1 MTTISTLPNWIE
13 TTQQRAGVLISI
25 ISGNCRQLSR
35 TLCNSIYAF
44 IPWRHWVW
52 NRLQGKVSQ
61 GRRKKCDSGLERCA
75 NRVWR
80 KRRSV
85 CARFLCVCVQYKCPS
100 GLHLCQ
106 LSLSESTA
114 CVPIFLTLPAFF
126 FFFFSQI
133 TLFMHVSFSPRCLH
147 APPYVSYSLS
157 ITFSGSPGQ
166 AVKCCNLSLSPGLY
180 PRLPSLLRCSW
191 ITALTAAPEGGE
203 PPDKKKKS
211 ESGGGQ

>member
-1 MTTISTLPNWIE
+1 MW
-13 TTQQRAGVLISI
+13 QR
-25 ISGNCRQLSR
+25 RE
-35 TLCNSIYAF
+35 
-44 IPWRHWVW
+44 
-52 NRLQGKVSQ
+52 
-61 GRRKKCDSGLERCA
+61 DSGLERCA
-75 NRVWR
+75 DRVWR

-85 CARFLCVCVQYKCPS
+85 CFRFLCVCVQYKCPS

-126 FFFFSQI
+126 FFSQI
-133 TLFMHVSFSPRCLH
+133 TLFMHVSFSPSCLH

-166 AVKCCNLSLSPGLY
+166 AVKCCNLSPSPGLY

-191 ITALTAAPEGGE
+191 ITALTATPEGGE
-203 PPDKKKKS
+203 PPDKKKS
-211 ESGGGQ
+211 ESGGGR